1 MSFDQMMIHYCAPA
15 LCGIK
20 SGNMFFI
27 KNEDYSENSFILWKE
42 IFSAHGLITFAIQ
55 LSDTT
60 TGILTCNVCWVR
72 KILDDAMVRAY
83 LREKGYGSTS
93 IFDFVKTFSKRI
105 KTQSGFPHEIGVILG
120 YPIDDVIEFE
130 KHQGRNCKY
139 CGYWKTYTD
148 IEKAKDCKCRYRDC
162 ICLCEKLYREGY
174 SIIQIIQEYK
184 KIADAA

>member
-1 MSFDQMMIHYCAPA
+1 MSFDKMMIHYCAPT

-27 KNEDYSENSFILWKE
+27 KNDVFSENNFNQWKE
-42 IFSAHGLITFAIQ
+42 TFSTYGILTFAIQ
-55 LSDTT
+55 LSNFT

-72 KILDDAMVRAY
+72 KILDDAMVNAY
-83 LREKGYGSTS
+83 LHGKGYNSTS
-93 IFDFVKTFSKRI
+93 VFDFVEIFSNRI
-105 KTQSGFPHEIGVILG
+105 KTQKGFPHEIGVILG

-148 IEKAKDCKCRYRDC
+148 IEKAKDCKCRYKNC
-162 ICLCEKLYREGY
+162 SCLCEKWYKEGY

-184 KIADAA
+184 KIDNAA